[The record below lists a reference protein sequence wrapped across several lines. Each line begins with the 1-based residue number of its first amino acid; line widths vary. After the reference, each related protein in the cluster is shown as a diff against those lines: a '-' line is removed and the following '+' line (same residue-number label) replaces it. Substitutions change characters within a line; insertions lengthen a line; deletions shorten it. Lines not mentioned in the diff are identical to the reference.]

1 VDTVDADTVS
11 IGSEVDTSTS
21 SATEPGDE
29 TPAREPV
36 TPSGLGVEFAT
47 TPSHDSNLDPAFVGP
62 HRYRSI
68 TNLFD
73 TTLPMEEEETLGL
86 IAPEEPAS
94 LESALSNPA
103 WCSTMEAELKSIE
116 DNATWST
123 SPLPKGHRAIG
134 MKWVFKVKRDPT
146 GAVVK
151 HKARLVVKGYSQCQ
165 GVDFDEVFAPVVRM
179 ETVRLLLALI
189 AHSKWEVHHMDV
201 KSAFLNGV
209 LTEEVYVHQPH
220 GFVIVKD
227 ASKVL
232 KLDKALY
239 GLRQA
244 PRAWN
249 AKLDTTLVSLG
260 FTRCSLEHGVYRRGN
275 TDSFLLVGVYVDD
288 LVITGSKTSDVVGF
302 KAQMKQMFEMS
313 DLGLL
318 IYYLGIEVQQQQ
330 GEITLTQ
337 AAYAGKILER
347 AGLSNCNP
355 CNTPMEQRLLLKK
368 VVDGNTVDATEY
380 RSLIGSLRYLVNTR
394 PDIAMSWAW

>member
-1 VDTVDADTVS
+1 
-11 IGSEVDTSTS
+11 
-21 SATEPGDE
+21 
-29 TPAREPV
+29 
-36 TPSGLGVEFAT
+36 
-47 TPSHDSNLDPAFVGP
+47 
-62 HRYRSI
+62 
-68 TNLFD
+68 
-73 TTLPMEEEETLGL
+73 
-86 IAPEEPAS
+86 
-94 LESALSNPA
+94 
-103 WCSTMEAELKSIE
+103 
-116 DNATWST
+116 
-123 SPLPKGHRAIG
+123 
-134 MKWVFKVKRDPT
+134 
-146 GAVVK
+146 
-151 HKARLVVKGYSQCQ
+151 
-165 GVDFDEVFAPVVRM
+165 
-179 ETVRLLLALI
+179 
-189 AHSKWEVHHMDV
+189 
-201 KSAFLNGV
+201 LNGV

-220 GFVIVKD
+220 GFFIVKD